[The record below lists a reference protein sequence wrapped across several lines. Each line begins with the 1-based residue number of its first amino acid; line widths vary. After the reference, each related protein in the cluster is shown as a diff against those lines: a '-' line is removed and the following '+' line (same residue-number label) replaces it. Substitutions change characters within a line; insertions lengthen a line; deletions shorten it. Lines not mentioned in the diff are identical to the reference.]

1 MTNIQFQRG
10 AIDASGAISN
20 AWELIKGNYGL
31 YLGVAVVAMVL
42 TGCIPCLN
50 IFIMGPVM
58 GGVFFF
64 ALRAMRNEPVEFG
77 MMFKGFEKFVPLMVI
92 GLIQAIPGIIAQVL
106 RFGVN
111 IGQLGLNGGRNR
123 EMDFF
128 MASDKDVAIASGLV
142 IVAVIVGIV
151 FMIFALIWWMVFFF
165 AIPLAMEYD
174 LGAVD
179 AIKLSAQAAMA
190 NIGGLIV
197 MLILSILVGLL
208 GVLMCG
214 IGVILVSTPIIYIA
228 NAFVY
233 RQVFPYTGD
242 QQFNMAPP
250 PPASYGDFGS
260 GMPAN

>member
-10 AIDASGAISN
+10 AVDASTAISS

-50 IFIMGPVM
+50 LFLIGPVM
-58 GGVFFF
+58 GGVYFF
-64 ALRAMRNEPVEFG
+64 ALRAMRNEPIEFG

-92 GLIQAIPGIIAQVL
+92 GLIQSIPGIIGQVL
-106 RFGVN
+106 QYGVRFGQ
-111 IGQLGLNGGRNR
+111 IASGGRSGDF
-123 EMDFF
+123 DFF
-128 MASDKDVAIASGLV
+128 QGDRDVAIASGLV
-142 IVAVIVGIV
+142 IVAVIVGLV
-151 FMIFALIWWMVFFF
+151 FMIFSLVWWLVFFF

-174 LGAVD
+174 LSAVD

-190 NIGGLIV
+190 NIGGMLV
-197 MLILSILVGLL
+197 LLILSILIGVL

-214 IGVILVSTPIIYIA
+214 IGVILVSMPILYIA

-233 RQVFPYTGD
+233 RQVFPYIGE
-242 QQFNMAPP
+242 QFNMAPP
-250 PPASYGDFGS
+250 PPTAYGNFGQ
-260 GMPAN
+260 GMA